1 MEKNAIM
8 NLNNIIY
15 RIYDTE
21 DISVLKSNILHD
33 IRMLV
38 PCSYASILVSG
49 QGQSGPVLTDP
60 CCVPEEFCAAEE
72 KYIEM
77 EDRDHLLWTIHS
89 GHPIVIRESQ
99 VISDEK
105 RLESPIYQRCY
116 RKYNVFDTLQLSL
129 VYEKVFMGVLTLFRT
144 VPEGAFSDEDSFY
157 LEMIGSHLSKCF
169 YENNYADRGEK
180 DYSGEIEKMRGQY
193 GLTKREAEILSMI
206 FQNVP
211 DEQIAE
217 QLHISPN
224 TLKKHIQNVYHKL
237 DISARWELIRY
248 KP

>member
-15 RIYDTE
+15 RIYDAE

-33 IRMLV
+33 VRMLV
-38 PCSYASILVSG
+38 PCSYASILVSS
-49 QGQSGPVLTDP
+49 QDQSWPILADP

-72 KYIEM
+72 KYVEL

-89 GHPIVIRESQ
+89 GQPIVIRESQ
-99 VISDEK
+99 VMSDEK

-129 VYEKVFMGVLTLFRT
+129 VHEKVFMGVLTLFRT
-144 VPEGAFSDEDSFY
+144 VSEGAFSDEDAFY
-157 LEMIGSHLSKCF
+157 LEMLGSHLSKCF
-169 YENNYADRGEK
+169 YENSYADREAKDHAREMEK
-180 DYSGEIEKMRGQY
+180 LKEQFS
-193 GLTKREAEILSMI
+193 LTKREAEILSMI
-206 FQNVP
+206 FENIP
-211 DEQIAE
+211 DDQISE

-224 TLKKHIQNVYHKL
+224 TLKKHMQNIYHKL